1 MQNLAHDKRHA
12 DRLREMRSLIK
23 HDLEAIGRPF
33 GEFIPGGNTSFPG
46 QINEQLALVKQIDI
60 HGKKITV
67 PESLARK
74 ARDTDK
80 PDPDDRTE
88 KKESGKSAKK
98 LANKPN
104 RTAKK
109 ARTTNSSMLLLLYC
123 F

>member
-88 KKESGKSAKK
+88 KKGK
-98 LANKPN
+98 
-104 RTAKK
+104 REVRKK
-109 ARTTNSSMLLLLYC
+109 AREQAKPNSQKGSDN
-123 F
+123 